1 MLFNLYICPICWLL
15 GPVTNPFCQ
24 KLIGNLKFLQLQ
36 FSSFSGSL
44 CCLSARN
51 NLMDILH
58 LYFRSTRIVKKSL
71 TFYAFCNHI
80 SQTKA
85 EYFYRIRHKKTVSH
99 SLQVLTCMWSGEVQ
113 KVFFLSTEAK
123 LSLVQAIS
131 ILTEKNFSTSC
142 LFWITKHFHIFVFV
156 RFAKVLVPSGAV
168 SMEPWS
174 KGDFAIETSDW
185 KIETSDW
192 NRNIQIS
199 MKRSLSFHLFKA
211 TGLF

>member
-1 MLFNLYICPICWLL
+1 
-15 GPVTNPFCQ
+15 
-24 KLIGNLKFLQLQ
+24 
-36 FSSFSGSL
+36 
-44 CCLSARN
+44 
-51 NLMDILH
+51 MDILH

-80 SQTKA
+80 SLTIA
-85 EYFYRIRHKKTVSH
+85 EYFYRIRHKKTVSP
-99 SLQVLTCMWSGEVQ
+99 SLQVFTWMWSGEVQ
-113 KVFFLSTEAK
+113 EVFFFRLKQNLILSMRIQFWLK
-123 LSLVQAIS
+123 SIS
-131 ILTEKNFSTSC
+131 VLLAYFELQKKSVFCFLFILQK
-142 LFWITKHFHIFVFV
+142 I
-156 RFAKVLVPSGAV
+156 LVPSGAV

-211 TGLF
+211 TGSF